1 MEHECKEGSSRSTR
15 VGQPTT
21 PTSPSLNLMEQ
32 LLLAK
37 IERQS
42 ITDVYEDDKH
52 VANNPLS
59 GSKTLLL
66 RTDSMDS
73 QTSASTFSSVI
84 SGDSPTTT
92 TANFYCKCDDCLLG
106 IVDKHQLRPPSV
118 GRKKPQTEKDYYRRG
133 TTWKAGQLDSPLW
146 SRTL

>member
-1 MEHECKEGSSRSTR
+1 MENECKEGSSRSTR

-42 ITDVYEDDKH
+42 ITDVYKDGKH
-52 VANNPLS
+52 TINNPLTVT
-59 GSKTLLL
+59 KTLLL

-73 QTSASTFSSVI
+73 QTSASTFSSVV
-84 SGDSPTTT
+84 SGDSSATGT
-92 TANFYCKCDDCLLG
+92 NLYCKCDDCLLG
-106 IVDKHQLRPPSV
+106 IVDKHQLCPPSL
-118 GRKKPQTEKDYYRRG
+118 GRKKVNERLSFQPTILYERK
-133 TTWKAGQLDSPLW
+133 LFLPLL
-146 SRTL
+146 RIHK